1 MVRIDAHIH
10 YSGDHPDCVAAFER
24 LDMKLLNVCVAS
36 TVRGRRWR
44 EQAEGFRMLAQT
56 HPQTYAWCTAFDVPD
71 FGDPHYMER
80 VLVELEQDFAAGA
93 VACKIWKNIGM
104 ETRKPA
110 GEFLMVDDPFFDPLY
125 EYLTSV
131 DKPLLMHTGEPL
143 ACWQPLDE
151 DNSHRSYYAAHPEW
165 YMYDKPD
172 YPSHQEI
179 IAARDR
185 MLARHPKLKV
195 VGAHL
200 GSLEYD
206 VAEIAKR
213 LDRYPN
219 FAVDTS
225 ARLHNLASQ
234 EREAVRQFC
243 TVYQDRILFGTDIVQ
258 RQAQSV
264 VSESERQKNLS
275 SVQKRY
281 QIEYS
286 YYETGETVLVHGRE
300 VQGLALPPAVLEKF
314 YRLNAQ
320 RWYPGV

>member
-1 MVRIDAHIH
+1 MVKIDAHTH
-10 YSGDHPDCVAAFER
+10 YSGDHPDCVAVFER
-24 LDMKLLNVCVAS
+24 LDMKLFNVCVAS
-36 TVRGRRWR
+36 TARGRGWR
-44 EQAEGFRMLAQT
+44 EQAEVFGMLAQT

-80 VLVELEQDFAAGA
+80 VLAELEQDFAAGA

-104 ETRKPA
+104 EIRKPT

-125 EYLTSV
+125 DTLISV
-131 DKPLLMHTGEPL
+131 NKPLLMHTGEPL
-143 ACWQPLDE
+143 GCWQPLDE
-151 DNSHRSYYAAHPEW
+151 DNSHGSYYAAHPEW
-165 YMYDKPD
+165 YMYNKPD

-225 ARLHNLASQ
+225 ARLHDLAWQ
-234 EREAVRQFC
+234 ERATVRQFFIA
-243 TVYQDRILFGTDIVQ
+243 YQDRILFGTDTVQ
-258 RQAQSV
+258 RQAQST
-264 VSESERQKNLS
+264 VSESERQENLA

-281 QIEYS
+281 RTES
-286 YYETGETVLVHGRE
+286 AYYETGKRVLVRGRE

-314 YRLNAQ
+314 YRISAQ